1 MSRILMLS
9 SERLLSTRTVRKRMR
24 TTTTTTLMRMTLMR
38 MRTKMRTRM
47 KMKMRMRTRMK
58 MRMRMNT
65 MRTMKMKMNTMRMTM
80 MKMTMTNKRDSSV
93 FAHFPHFCNTILPC
107 YYLRYWVM
115 VSLLP
120 SWEGRITKQNDVL

>member
-38 MRTKMRTRM
+38 MRTKMRT
-47 KMKMRMRTRMK
+47 RTRMK

-120 SWEGRITKQNDVL
+120 SWEWRIIKQNDVL